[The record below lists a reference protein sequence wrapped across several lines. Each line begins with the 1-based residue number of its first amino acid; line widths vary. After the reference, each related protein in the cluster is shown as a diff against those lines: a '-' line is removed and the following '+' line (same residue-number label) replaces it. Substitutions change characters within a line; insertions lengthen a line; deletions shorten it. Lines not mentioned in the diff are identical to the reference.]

1 MTKEDF
7 YNNEKFKAT
16 DFMEYKHDV
25 WEFFRRYIY
34 QIKEDKL
41 NVTSIKVDRPL
52 YEDLKEMKKTFCMFV
67 EHTEEPVS
75 IFGIKLEIK
84 DELEEL
90 KEHCDELELI
100 NQKVMEE
107 NKVFKDRED
116 GFKKQIIGL
125 CEKYHQVYERFP
137 ELKDAFLQG
146 DRIMQENEQIKEY
159 NADLKQSLDWAN
171 ERETEWSN
179 RIEELK
185 TDLEYAKAIIKDL
198 LNNSHEYARQNAEQ
212 FIKGEKK

>member
-16 DFMEYKHDV
+16 DFMEYKHDI
-25 WEFFRRYIY
+25 WEFFRRYIS

-52 YEDLKEMKKTFCMFV
+52 YEKLKELQKTFCMFV

-100 NQKVMEE
+100 NQKVME
-107 NKVFKDRED
+107 D
-116 GFKKQIIGL
+116 
-125 CEKYHQVYERFP
+125 
-137 ELKDAFLQG
+137 
-146 DRIMQENEQIKEY
+146 
-159 NADLKQSLDWAN
+159 N
-171 ERETEWSN
+171 ERLE
-179 RIEELK
+179 
-185 TDLEYAKAIIKDL
+185 TDLEYAKSIIKDL
-198 LNNSHEYARQNAEQ
+198 LNNSHEYSRQNAED
-212 FIKGEKK
+212 FIKRGKK

>member
-16 DFMEYKHDV
+16 DFMEYKHDI

-52 YEDLKEMKKTFCMFV
+52 YEKLKELQKTFCMFV

-75 IFGIKLEIK
+75 IFGMKLEIK

-100 NQKVMEE
+100 NQKVME
-107 NKVFKDRED
+107 D
-116 GFKKQIIGL
+116 
-125 CEKYHQVYERFP
+125 
-137 ELKDAFLQG
+137 
-146 DRIMQENEQIKEY
+146 NEWLE
-159 NADLKQSLDWAN
+159 
-171 ERETEWSN
+171 
-179 RIEELK
+179 
-185 TDLEYAKAIIKDL
+185 TDLEYAKSIIKDL
-198 LNNSHEYARQNAEQ
+198 LNNSHEYSRQNAED
-212 FIKGEKK
+212 FIKGGKK

>member
-7 YNNEKFKAT
+7 YNNENFKAT
-16 DFMEYKHDV
+16 DFMEYKHDI

-52 YEDLKEMKKTFCMFV
+52 YEELKEMKKTFCMFV

-75 IFGIKLEIK
+75 IFGMKLEIK

-90 KEHCDELELI
+90 KEHCNELELI

-107 NKVFKDRED
+107 N
-116 GFKKQIIGL
+116 
-125 CEKYHQVYERFP
+125 ERL
-137 ELKDAFLQG
+137 E
-146 DRIMQENEQIKEY
+146 
-159 NADLKQSLDWAN
+159 
-171 ERETEWSN
+171 
-179 RIEELK
+179 

-198 LNNSHEYARQNAEQ
+198 LNNSHEYAKQNAED

>member
-16 DFMEYKHDV
+16 DFMEYKHDI

-52 YEDLKEMKKTFCMFV
+52 YEELKEMKKTFCMFV

-75 IFGIKLEIK
+75 IFGMKLEIK

-90 KEHCDELELI
+90 KEHCDKLELI

-107 NKVFKDRED
+107 NEQLKAQIEKMKCCHSCISHKLNDFKPCQTCDENYSKW
-116 GFKKQIIGL
+116 GF
-125 CEKYHQVYERFP
+125 
-137 ELKDAFLQG
+137 
-146 DRIMQENEQIKEY
+146 
-159 NADLKQSLDWAN
+159 
-171 ERETEWSN
+171 
-179 RIEELK
+179 
-185 TDLEYAKAIIKDL
+185 
-198 LNNSHEYARQNAEQ
+198 AE
-212 FIKGEKK
+212 

>member
-16 DFMEYKHDV
+16 DFMEYKHDI

-52 YEDLKEMKKTFCMFV
+52 YEKLKELQKTFCMFV

-100 NQKVMEE
+100 NQKVME
-107 NKVFKDRED
+107 D
-116 GFKKQIIGL
+116 
-125 CEKYHQVYERFP
+125 
-137 ELKDAFLQG
+137 
-146 DRIMQENEQIKEY
+146 NEWLE
-159 NADLKQSLDWAN
+159 
-171 ERETEWSN
+171 
-179 RIEELK
+179 
-185 TDLEYAKAIIKDL
+185 TDLEYAKSIIKDL
-198 LNNSHEYARQNAEQ
+198 LNNSHEYSRQNAED
-212 FIKGEKK
+212 FIKGGKK

>member
-16 DFMEYKHDV
+16 DFMEYKHDI

-52 YEDLKEMKKTFCMFV
+52 YEELKEMKKTFCMFAD
-67 EHTEEPVS
+67 HTEEPVS
-75 IFGIKLEIK
+75 IFGMKLEIK
-84 DELEEL
+84 DEFEEL

-107 NKVFKDRED
+107 N
-116 GFKKQIIGL
+116 
-125 CEKYHQVYERFP
+125 
-137 ELKDAFLQG
+137 
-146 DRIMQENEQIKEY
+146 EQIKEY
-159 NADLKQSLDWAN
+159 NTDLKQSLDWAN

-198 LNNSHEYARQNAEQ
+198 LNNSHEYARQNAED